1 MENLSN
7 LSVLLNILFNGM
19 ITVFL
24 VLFLVYLIGKII
36 IYFVDSSPIASSKNN
51 INNDSDIKNIINQ
64 KIKDIA
70 GKDAEIISYRKLD

>member
-19 ITVFL
+19 MTVFL

-36 IYFVDSSPIASSKNN
+36 IYFVDSSSISSSKNN
-51 INNDSDIKNIINQ
+51 INNDSDIKNIIHQ

>member
-19 ITVFL
+19 MTVFL

-51 INNDSDIKNIINQ
+51 INNDSDIKNIIHQ
-64 KIKDIA
+64 KIKDIT

>member
-24 VLFLVYLIGKII
+24 VLFLVYLIGKTI

>member
-36 IYFVDSSPIASSKNN
+36 IYFVDSSLIASSKNN
-51 INNDSDIKNIINQ
+51 INNDSDIKNIIHQ

>member
-19 ITVFL
+19 VTVFL

-36 IYFVDSSPIASSKNN
+36 IYFVDKSPIASSKNN
-51 INNDSDIKNIINQ
+51 INNDSDIKNIIHQ